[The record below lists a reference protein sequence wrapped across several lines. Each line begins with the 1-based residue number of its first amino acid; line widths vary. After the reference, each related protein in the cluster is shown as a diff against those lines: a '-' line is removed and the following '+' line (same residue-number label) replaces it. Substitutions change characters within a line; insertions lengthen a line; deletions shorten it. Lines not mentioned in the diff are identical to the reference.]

1 MILSY
6 LLMTSVPT
14 KWNTAVTTLYLSS
27 DPAVNS
33 YCCSIADPLLSHFPS
48 AYLLQD

>member
-1 MILSY
+1 MIQSY

-14 KWNTAVTTLYLSS
+14 KPNAAVTTLYLSS

-33 YCCSIADPLLSHFPS
+33 YRRYIADPLLSLLPS
-48 AYLLQD
+48 A